1 MTPTLILQNACIYNA
16 HSLNF
21 LNEAYKDKA
30 WTELNQIY
38 IAAYGKNLA
47 TTKHWFLKNYVIN
60 LKMHGAPGTSKINYQ
75 NDKRLL
81 F

>member
-1 MTPTLILQNACIYNA
+1 M
-16 HSLNF
+16 
-21 LNEAYKDKA
+21 
-30 WTELNQIY
+30 
-38 IAAYGKNLA
+38 AAYGKNLA

-60 LKMHGAPGTSKINYQ
+60 LKIHGAPGTSKINNQ